1 MGRAKCFDTRFF
13 VAAVPRGQSALHDS
27 NETTDHALITPI
39 EALSPRNSRR
49 LMTPTRSTLEM
60 LLPFDSVRV

>member
-1 MGRAKCFDTRFF
+1 MGRAKRFDTRFF
-13 VAAVPRGQSALHDS
+13 VAAVPCGQSTLHDG